1 MPFLAP
7 FLAAVFGVVGLLA
20 TTVRCTGLA
29 DERRLALALGFFTA
43 LRADFAALVVFF
55 LFAAV
60 ALEVRPAALVLALLM
75 PGTITANFVLV

>member
-1 MPFLAP
+1 
-7 FLAAVFGVVGLLA
+7 
-20 TTVRCTGLA
+20 LA
-29 DERRLALALGFFTA
+29 DVRRLARALGFFTA

-75 PGTITANFVLV
+75 GGL